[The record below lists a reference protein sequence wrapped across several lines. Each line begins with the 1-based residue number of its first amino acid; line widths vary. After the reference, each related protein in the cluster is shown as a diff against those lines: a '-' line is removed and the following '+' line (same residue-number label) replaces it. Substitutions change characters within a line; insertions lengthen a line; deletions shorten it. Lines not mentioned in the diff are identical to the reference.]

1 MKFDLEVK
9 QMVIKSEFN
18 NINLFNYVKCDL
30 IDYLYYDRYGGEIK
44 LRVDKKQRKD
54 IFSTIYIYM
63 ENIKIGKI
71 KFGSFFN
78 RKDSIKYVKYYI
90 LLEINEPK
98 VDFIEKKEM
107 YKNTSIDL
115 DEDGNDVECVFN
127 ADDSYSYIYFAVDI
141 CKYFNT
147 KGIEYSIQSLNTNL
161 SVPCQ
166 PQNVLILN
174 LLKNG
179 DYLISENNF
188 KLIDDKFSQTFNMK
202 SSSQYDKTIIDYCL
216 SNTYLHNSG
225 LNCNDYIKCLKNEY
239 LFLHLN
245 EEEIDILFRDPD
257 TLDKKV
263 RVIDKNEFKEL
274 NLKKRIISY
283 DFKSIENFFAAIK
296 LKIEDSIIHEYETV
310 QSFVSTT
317 DSS

>member
-9 QMVIKSEFN
+9 QVVIKCEFN
-18 NINLFNYVKCDL
+18 NIDTLNYVKYDL
-30 IDYLYYDRYGGEIK
+30 IDYLYNNRYGSEIK

-54 IFSTIYIYM
+54 IFSTIIYIYM

-71 KFGSFFN
+71 KFGSYFYI
-78 RKDSIKYVKYYI
+78 KDSKKYVKYYF

-98 VDFIEKKEM
+98 VDFIKKKEM

-127 ADDSYSYIYFAVDI
+127 ADDSYSYMYFAVDI

-147 KGIEYSIQSLNTNL
+147 KGIEYSINSLNTNL

-166 PQNVLILN
+166 PQNVFILT

-188 KLIDDKFSQTFNMK
+188 KLIDNKFSQIFNTK
-202 SSSQYDKTIIDYCL
+202 SSSQYDKTIINYCL
-216 SNTYLHNSG
+216 SYTYFHDSG

-245 EEEIDILFRDPD
+245 EEEIDILFKDPVS
-257 TLDKKV
+257 LDKNIKY
-263 RVIDKNEFKEL
+263 IDKDEFKEL

-283 DFKSIENFFAAIK
+283 DFKSIENFFDEIK
-296 LKIEDSIIHEYETV
+296 LKIEDINIHEY
-310 QSFVSTT
+310 SINMNNP
-317 DSS
+317 